1 MRSRVNTL
9 LYMTLVVLL
18 LTVSCV
24 AERLAVRDG
33 ERSESNSNSTA
44 GTPLP
49 PIAIANI
56 TASAAAVCIICSM
69 LCYLGAVFNKQEQ
82 RERVRRAL
90 ERNKQIERQMAASRA
105 RQVESEGARERDEKS
120 TEKGA
125 LLFSAVHT
133 SHNHDV
139 SEEEPLVTYHSH
151 KQPSDSQHD
160 EGSAATTITLVEP
173 IQSVNPPK

>member
-1 MRSRVNTL
+1 MMRSRVNTP
-9 LYMTLVVLL
+9 LYMTLVVLV

-33 ERSESNSNSTA
+33 EQSESNSNSTA

-105 RQVESEGARERDEKS
+105 RQVESEGARARDEKS

-133 SHNHDV
+133 SHNQDV
-139 SEEEPLVTYHSH
+139 SEEPLVTYHSH
-151 KQPSDSQHD
+151 KQPNDPQHK
-160 EGSAATTITLVEP
+160 GSAATTITLVEP
-173 IQSVNPPK
+173 LQSVNPPK

>member
-1 MRSRVNTL
+1 MMRSCVNTP
-9 LYMTLVVLL
+9 LYMTLVVLV

-24 AERLAVRDG
+24 AEQLAVRDG
-33 ERSESNSNSTA
+33 EQSESNSNSTA
-44 GTPLP
+44 GTPFP

-105 RQVESEGARERDEKS
+105 RQVESEGARAKDEKS

-151 KQPSDSQHD
+151 KQPIDPQHK
-160 EGSAATTITLVEP
+160 ESTATTITLVEP
-173 IQSVNPPK
+173 LQSVNPPK